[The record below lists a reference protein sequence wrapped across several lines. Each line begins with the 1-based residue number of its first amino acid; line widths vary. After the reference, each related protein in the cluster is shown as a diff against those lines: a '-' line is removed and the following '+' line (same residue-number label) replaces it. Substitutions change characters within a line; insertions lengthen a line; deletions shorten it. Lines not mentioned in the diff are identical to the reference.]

1 MVYWAKQLGWGKM
14 VLDPSLL
21 VVSKT
26 PQAQHLYSCYEAAG
40 CLDHLKYVEQKSR
53 SLK

>member
-1 MVYWAKQLGWGKM
+1 M

-21 VVSKT
+21 VVSKA

-40 CLDHLKYVEQKSR
+40 YFDYLKYVEQKSVPFGTA
-53 SLK
+53 